1 MIVGVKMELRAASS
15 EIGVTP
21 VRSSGRFVLVHKY
34 QLRDLDNQR
43 LDISDK
49 KLTCGGKVGTEA

>member
-1 MIVGVKMELRAASS
+1 M
-15 EIGVTP
+15 TP
-21 VRSSGRFVLVHKY
+21 VRSSSRFVLAYKH

-49 KLTCGGKVGTEA
+49 KLICVGKVGTED